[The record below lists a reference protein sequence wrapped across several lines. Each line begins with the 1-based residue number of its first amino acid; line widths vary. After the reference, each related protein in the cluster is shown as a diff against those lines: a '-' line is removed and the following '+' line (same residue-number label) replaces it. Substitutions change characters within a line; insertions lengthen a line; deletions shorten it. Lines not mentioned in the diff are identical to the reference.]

1 MMAFPGERHAMT
13 EDTLLDRLVAAYVAA
28 SEAEAKL
35 TRARKLFAATHT
47 GPALESLR
55 KAAQTAE
62 DRELAFQAEWREA
75 QRKLLGLKEG

>member
-1 MMAFPGERHAMT
+1 MGSAGHRDAMT
-13 EDTLLDRLVAAYVAA
+13 QDSLLDRLVAAYVAA

-35 TRARKLFAATHT
+35 ARARKLFAATHT

-62 DRELAFQAEWREA
+62 ERELAFQAEWREA
-75 QRKLLGLKEG
+75 QRTLLGVTEG